1 MIHVKAINLDQVERE
16 LGGLKKK
23 APKVL
28 KMAINDTA
36 RKARSR
42 LAKEAQKTYAVKAVG
57 FNKVM
62 QLKMATNNH
71 FVAIIRARGEKIPL
85 GKFSHRKG
93 TLGAEFYFN
102 PTLHRYQA
110 GKGGISAS
118 AKVLKSSGYKT
129 TESADRKWFSAKMK
143 SGHSGIFQRNEGMRR
158 KQKGEISEK
167 MALSIPQM
175 LGSEKH
181 VYGIVEPYI
190 QSDLQDAVNRHLLR
204 AFKGEI

>member
-1 MIHVKAINLDQVERE
+1 MIHVRAINLDQVERE

-28 KMAINDTA
+28 RIAINDTA

-62 QLKMATNNH
+62 HIQMATNSN

-93 TLGAEFYFN
+93 TLGTGRYYN
-102 PTLHRYQA
+102 PTLHTYQI
-110 GKGGISAS
+110 GKGGTGAS
-118 AKVLKSSGYKT
+118 AKVLKRSGYKAA
-129 TESADRKWFSAKMK
+129 ESTDRKWFSAKMG

-167 MALSIPQM
+167 MALAIPQM
-175 LGSEKH
+175 LGSEKY
-181 VYGIVEPYI
+181 VYGLVEPYI
-190 QSDLQDAVNRHLLR
+190 QSDLQEAVNRHLLR

>member
-1 MIHVKAINLDQVERE
+1 MIHVKAINLNQVERE

-28 KMAINDTA
+28 RTAINDTA

-57 FNKVM
+57 FNRVM
-62 QLKMATNNH
+62 HIQMATNSN

-85 GKFSHRKG
+85 GKFSYRKG
-93 TLGAEFYFN
+93 TLGAERYYN
-102 PTLHRYQA
+102 PTLHKFQI
-110 GKGGISAS
+110 GKGGTGAS
-118 AKVLKSSGYKT
+118 AKVLKRSGYKAA
-129 TESADRKWFSAKMK
+129 ESTDRKWFSAKMK
-143 SGHSGIFQRNEGMRR
+143 SGHSGIFQRHEGMRR
-158 KQKGEISEK
+158 GQKGEISEK

-190 QSDLQDAVNRHLLR
+190 QSDLQEAVNRHLLR